1 MANLISCFKG
11 TEERRRSGRG
21 TSRQLL
27 RSQSGRTDQEQC
39 RQRMQTTLRYL
50 LCLLIIAPPLF
61 GQLPSSTDRARAD
74 AALPDSPRPDLDVS
88 SSSAS
93 ETAAS
98 THGSASSGNANSD
111 NPADYGRQTK
121 RILFIMPNFRA
132 VSAGS
137 QLPPQ
142 SAAEKLLNATKDS
155 FDYSSF
161 IFIGALAGIAQAQNS
176 TPEFHQGAAGYGR
189 YYWHGF
195 VDQTNENYFVE
206 GFLPIVFRQDIRYY
220 TLEQGGFLKRT
231 LYSVSRVAITRTDAG
246 NPTPNYSE
254 VLGAG
259 AAAGISNLYYPS
271 HDRTLT
277 KTGKRWVLSIG
288 LDVIGQVVR
297 EFWPDINHKAFKGSS
312 ELSSFQFS
320 SYLKKQ

>member
-1 MANLISCFKG
+1 MTNLTSCFKG

-27 RSQSGRTDQEQC
+27 PSQTGRTKQEQC
-39 RQRMQTTLRYL
+39 RQRAQITLKCL

-61 GQLPSSTDRARAD
+61 GQLPSSAESAHAV
-74 AALPDSPRPDLDVS
+74 AALPDSPHPDLDS
-88 SSSAS
+88 SSSSTS

-98 THGSASSGNANSD
+98 THGSVGSGNTISD
-111 NPADYGRQTK
+111 NRADYGRQTK

-161 IFIGALAGIAQAQNS
+161 IFIGALGGIAQAQNS

-189 YYWHGF
+189 YYWHIF
-195 VDQTNENYFVE
+195 ADQTNENYFVE
-206 GFLPIVFRQDIRYY
+206 GFLPIVFRQDTRYY

-231 LYSVSRVAITRTDAG
+231 FYSVSRAAITRTDAG

-254 VLGAG
+254 VIGSG

-271 HDRTLT
+271 RERTWT
-277 KTGKRWVLSIG
+277 KTGQRWVLNVG
-288 LDVIGQVVR
+288 LDVMGQAFR
-297 EFWPDINHKAFKGSS
+297 EFWPDINRKTFKG
-312 ELSSFQFS
+312 
-320 SYLKKQ
+320 KW